1 MKANLITISFK
12 NTTEDIKLYAW
23 IISKSC
29 ISGFIK
35 DILRKEYE
43 KELNR
48 NEKR

>member
-12 NTTEDIKLYAW
+12 NTAEDIKLYAW

-29 ISGFIK
+29 VSGFIK

-43 KELNR
+43 KELNE